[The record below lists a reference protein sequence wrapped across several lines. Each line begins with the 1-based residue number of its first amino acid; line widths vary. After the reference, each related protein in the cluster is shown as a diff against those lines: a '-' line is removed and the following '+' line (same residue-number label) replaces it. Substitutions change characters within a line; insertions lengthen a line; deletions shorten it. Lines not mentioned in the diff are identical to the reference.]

1 MNSDQQDR
9 LEQMDAATR
18 ADIQRK
24 AERRLRYQRRKSG
37 ALWFGLGTM
46 GIVGWS
52 VAVPMLIGIAL
63 GLYLDERVPVG
74 FSWTLTGLTV
84 GVVLGCLNAWYWI
97 SRKQEEIQLHRTQE
111 DRVQADHVQDDR
123 IQDSSE
129 QGREKGRETHG

>member
-24 AERRLRYQRRKSG
+24 AERRLQYQRRKSS

-63 GLYLDERVPVG
+63 GLYLDEHVPVG

-84 GVVLGCLNAWYWI
+84 GITLGCFNAWYWI
-97 SRKQEEIQLHRTQE
+97 SRKQQEIQQHRTQDNGQQERMKGE
-111 DRVQADHVQDDR
+111 DKDD
-123 IQDSSE
+123 
-129 QGREKGRETHG
+129 